1 MLLSYRLQDANI
13 VIPNLFS
20 NDRFGLNN
28 RRTAVPSSIKFKQL
42 LSDQEERSVGQ
53 THTTQRPE
61 GTQQ

>member
-42 LSDQEERSVGQ
+42 LSDQEERSVGAN
-53 THTTQRPE
+53 PYYSAS
-61 GTQQ
+61 